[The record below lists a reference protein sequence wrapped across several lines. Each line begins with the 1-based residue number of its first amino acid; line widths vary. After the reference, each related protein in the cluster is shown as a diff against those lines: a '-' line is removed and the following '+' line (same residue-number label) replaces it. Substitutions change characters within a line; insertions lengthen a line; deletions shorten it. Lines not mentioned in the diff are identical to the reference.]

1 MRRCIFDSVSSLWRK
16 GEYYLQEE
24 NRWLMSALES
34 LLICSGEPVSVADAA
49 KATEH
54 EEGEVEQAFVELAKE
69 YKSQSRG
76 FVLRHSVRG
85 WHFASDARFDAV
97 LARFDGRDKQRVLS
111 QAAMEVLSIIAYR
124 QPVSRSEVSTIR
136 GVLSDSLVR
145 TLLVQGYIAE
155 KGQDEQTHARL
166 LVTTDL
172 LLERLGLASLDD
184 LPELAPL
191 LPDSAQEVE

>member
-54 EEGEVEQAFVELAKE
+54 EEGEVEQAFVGLAKE
-69 YKSQSRG
+69 YESQSRG

-85 WHFASDARFDAV
+85 WQFASDARFDAV
-97 LARFDGRDKQRVLS
+97 LAHFDGRDKQRVLS

-124 QPVSRSEVSTIR
+124 QPVSRSEISTIR